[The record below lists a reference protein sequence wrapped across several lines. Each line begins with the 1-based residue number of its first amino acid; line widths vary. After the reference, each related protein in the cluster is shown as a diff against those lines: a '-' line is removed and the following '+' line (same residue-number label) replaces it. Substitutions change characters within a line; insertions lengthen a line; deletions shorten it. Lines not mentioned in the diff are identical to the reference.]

1 MSLNLA
7 PKVLRGVIDL
17 LRIHRCVALAGEALS
32 FGNRIAYP
40 VSRGVSGEVVVGG
53 HSAKTKVMHH
63 GDAKDVSASW
73 VGECMIDCAI
83 EVRDL
88 QIAGIVEY

>member
-53 HSAKTKVMHH
+53 HSAKTTQAQCTCDLEQGIRHEM
-63 GDAKDVSASW
+63 
-73 VGECMIDCAI
+73 
-83 EVRDL
+83 VRL
-88 QIAGIVEY
+88 Q